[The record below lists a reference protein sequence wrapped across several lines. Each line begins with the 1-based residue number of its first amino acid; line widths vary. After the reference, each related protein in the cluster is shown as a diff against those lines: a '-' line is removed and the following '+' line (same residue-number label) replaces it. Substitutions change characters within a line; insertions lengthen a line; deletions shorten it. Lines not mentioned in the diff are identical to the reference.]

1 MPNRT
6 IGVRDLKTNASALL
20 REVERSGVEF
30 VITVRGRPV
39 ARLEPIAPG
48 EGGRSVDG
56 TGGSRGIWA
65 HLPGPVA
72 TWEDFQELKRI
83 WDPRPLPD
91 DE

>member
-1 MPNRT
+1 MPSRT
-6 IGVRDLKTNASALL
+6 IGVRDLKAKASALL
-20 REVERSGVEF
+20 REVETSGVEF

-48 EGGRSVDG
+48 EPGRATDG
-56 TGGSRGIWA
+56 TGGSRGIFA
-65 HLPGPVA
+65 GVLPDA

-91 DE
+91 GE